1 MHANETDKALSA
13 GLLHDPGCEYPVWL
27 ASRAAL
33 QGIVSRHSPFILWP
47 GEGNR
52 SGSSGVLFFL
62 LSLLRPI
69 PAAEAVVEGD
79 GCMLELQAFGPLTL
93 RGASGLTQ
101 PKRLALLTYLVLARP
116 RGFQRRDTLLAIFWP
131 ELDQTRGRKALSQ
144 ALFFLRNALPERV
157 LFSRGTEEVG
167 VDFHRIRCDVIHFE
181 AALEQRRWAKAV
193 DLYGGELL
201 AGFHLAQTSGFE
213 DWLIFE
219 RERLR
224 EMAAE
229 AAWSEAMGRL
239 KAGEAV
245 QAERVAGKAIYLAP
259 TQEGPV
265 RMFIEALARAGDRA
279 AALRFYEKYV
289 EVLDR
294 ALEVD
299 PAPETAALAEGLRRT
314 GGRYGGLQ
322 APGPPAGNSI
332 GPTGKEPEDSRAPDI
347 IAGERLLRSTG
358 QPPTKHAQAHALFR
372 KGMAA
377 FESGLPED
385 YARGLSRFEAALRL
399 DPDYARAHAGMAL
412 LLAAYPTVTY
422 RVPPDHATRL
432 REAAAR
438 ALELD
443 PGSGHAW
450 AARGYHLWTRER
462 EWLRAEEAL
471 TRALGLHF
479 DDPHILLLAA
489 EYYRMLGRLDEATD
503 CLDQLE
509 GLGLELSYGQVL
521 RAGIELS
528 RAEHGEISPE
538 VPVQRLRSVIHREPS
553 DGLAHLWLAIALAQ
567 TDQQDEMLASVDTSL
582 RINPEIPLAHGF
594 RGAILAR
601 LGRRRK
607 ALEEEAWFQAEEEG
621 SPRDRFSWGFL
632 RLALG
637 DLDGGFRLMEE
648 GVRRYPSFLLP
659 GFRLMLYFRR
669 FWDDPRFAAIMEGLW
684 PGAQKKV
691 LGPYGW
697 QPSRGS

>member
-1 MHANETDKALSA
+1 
-13 GLLHDPGCEYPVWL
+13 
-27 ASRAAL
+27 
-33 QGIVSRHSPFILWP
+33 
-47 GEGNR
+47 
-52 SGSSGVLFFL
+52 
-62 LSLLRPI
+62 
-69 PAAEAVVEGD
+69 
-79 GCMLELQAFGPLTL
+79 MLELQAFGPLTL

-116 RGFQRRDTLLAIFWP
+116 RGFQRRDSLLALFWP
-131 ELDQTRGRKALSQ
+131 EIEQTRGRKALSQ
-144 ALFFLRNALPERV
+144 ALFFLRDALPDGV
-157 LFSRGTEEVG
+157 LLTRGTEEVG

-181 AALEQRRWAKAV
+181 EALEERQWARAV
-193 DLYGGELL
+193 DLYNGDLL
-201 AGFHLAQTSGFE
+201 AGFHLGRASDFE
-213 DWLIFE
+213 DWLMNE

-229 AAWSEAMGRL
+229 ASWSEAMGRL
-239 KAGEAV
+239 KAGEVV
-245 QAERVAGKAIYLAP
+245 QAERMARRAISLAP
-259 TQEGPV
+259 TQEGSV
-265 RMFIEALARAGDRA
+265 RVFIEALTRAGDRA
-279 AALRFYEKYV
+279 AALRFYEKYA

-299 PAPETAALAEGLRRT
+299 PAPETAALAETLREKMGVSRRSRT
-314 GGRYGGLQ
+314 TRPLQ
-322 APGPPAGNSI
+322 WEFGEKEPAGNREI
-332 GPTGKEPEDSRAPDI
+332 PTTQTRA
-347 IAGERLLRSTG
+347 L
-358 QPPTKHAQAHALFR
+358 ALFR

-412 LLAAYPTVTY
+412 LLAAYPTLTY

-432 REAAAR
+432 REAADR

-471 TRALGLHF
+471 TRALGLHP

-521 RAGIELS
+521 RAGVELS
-528 RAEHGEISPE
+528 QAEHGEVNPE
-538 VPVQRLRSVIHREPS
+538 VPVQRLKSVIHREPS
-553 DGLAHLWLAIALAQ
+553 DGIAHLWHAIALAQ
-567 TDQQDEMLASVDTSL
+567 TDQEDEMLASVDTSL

-601 LGRRRK
+601 LGRRRE
-607 ALEEEAWFQAEEEG
+607 ALEEEAWFQSEEEG

-632 RLALG
+632 CLALG

-648 GVRRYPSFLLP
+648 GVRRHPSFLLP
-659 GFRLMLYFRR
+659 GFRLMRYFER
-669 FWDDPRFAAIMEGLW
+669 FWEDPRFIGIMEGLW

-697 QPSRGS
+697 QPSRLS